1 MSLKQKKYNTSVLTL
16 VEKQQQFSLFLSRF
30 IADLRKRNYYV
41 TLGEA
46 YRPEQMAEIYAS
58 TGKGILQSNHRIRLA
73 IDLNI
78 FYEGGLLTTK
88 EDLEIPGRLWKSY
101 STDLITC
108 CWGGDFKRV
117 DAFHFSFLH
126 NGIK

>member
-1 MSLKQKKYNTSVLTL
+1 MFVA
-16 VEKQQQFSLFLSRF
+16 RF
-30 IADLRKRNYYV
+30 IEDLRKRNYFV

-46 YRPEQMAEIYAS
+46 YRPLVTAQIYAT
-58 TGKGILQSNHRIRLA
+58 TGQGIKASNHIIRLA

-78 FYEGGLLTTK
+78 FYEGGYLVTK

-101 STDLITC
+101 SNDLIQC

-117 DAFHFSFLH
+117 DAFHFSFEH

>member
-1 MSLKQKKYNTSVLTL
+1 MPNRNKKNLTL
-16 VEKQQQFSLFLSRF
+16 VEKQQQFSLFVARF
-30 IADLRKRNYYV
+30 IEDLRKRNYYV

-46 YRPEQMAEIYAS
+46 FRPEEMAQIYAS
-58 TGKGILQSNHRIRLA
+58 TGKGIVNSNHRIRLA

-78 FYEGGLLTTK
+78 FYEGGFLTTK

-101 STDLITC
+101 SNDLIEC

-117 DAFHFSFLH
+117 DANHFSFLH
-126 NGIK
+126 NGIR